1 MKCYRLDNL
10 RKQEEDLEIRIR
22 GLQKIL
28 AHNQELLMQALNDR
42 AKLRV
47 VINEELQRKKNDS

>member
-1 MKCYRLDNL
+1 MTCYRMDNL
-10 RKQEEDLEIRIR
+10 RRQEEDLEIRIR

-47 VINEELQRKKNDS
+47 AINEEIQRKKS

>member
-1 MKCYRLDNL
+1 MTCYRMDNL
-10 RKQEEDLEIRIR
+10 RRQEEDLEIRIR

-47 VINEELQRKKNDS
+47 VINEEIQRKKS